1 MPNNLDEMHRERRRG
16 REPVGYCKSGLPPA
30 LEGEIQLQTGKD
42 GRCNARRIPKRCT
55 VKGPEQRDRAAVQ
68 CLKLRRPTGSS
79 ICTSRRVALIG
90 NLLWLSFSA
99 VVGGLAFRAVLR
111 CCGLHRPL
119 PTTAAL

>member
-30 LEGEIQLQTGKD
+30 LEGVIQLQTGKD

-79 ICTSRRVALIG
+79 ICTSRRVALLG
-90 NLLWLSFSA
+90 THPWLTTPA
-99 VVGGLAFRAVLR
+99 AAGGKAKRTVQR